1 MPCGGAAYGDSN
13 LVFIANDWHTALLP
27 VYLQVSYCNRRE
39 LPLTGGFHK
48 LGHCGK
54 LASWP
59 PAQMLVPQKGLWIV
73 QCCSTGQRCQVGWSL
88 MLLMIGH
95 FVAAAAGQPST
106 MLPFS

>member
-27 VYLQVSYCNRRE
+27 VYLQVSDTVNIESC
-39 LPLTGGFHK
+39 PLGVHM
-48 LGHCGK
+48 LCHCGQ
-54 LASWP
+54 LARCP
-59 PAQMLVPQKGLWIV
+59 PAQMLVPQKALWNV

-88 MLLMIGH
+88 MLLIVGH
-95 FVAAAAGQPST
+95 SVAAAAGQPST